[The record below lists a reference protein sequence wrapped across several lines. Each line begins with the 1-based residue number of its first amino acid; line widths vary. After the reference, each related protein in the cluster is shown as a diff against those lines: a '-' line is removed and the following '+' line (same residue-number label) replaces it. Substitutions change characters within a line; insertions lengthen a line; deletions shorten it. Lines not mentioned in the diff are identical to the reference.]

1 MTKLRVG
8 HGYDVHRLVEGRALI
23 LGGVTVPFDRGLLGH
38 SDADVL
44 THAVMDAL
52 LGAAA
57 LGDIGKLF
65 PDSDAAYAG
74 ADSIALLE
82 RVTALLREHGWQV
95 GNVDATVVAQTPRLA
110 PYIPEMRRRLAEAMG
125 LDVDCVSVKATT
137 EERLGFT
144 GSGEGMAAHA
154 VALIERLN

>member
-95 GNVDATVVAQTPRLA
+95 GNVDSTVVAQAPRLA